1 MASQNSVSK
10 RSECVPLRRC
20 FVLAS
25 CLRPPVPTV
34 PKVRLSASVSR
45 LGAVPML
52 RRGRRSCLIAKG
64 RLLLLKSRTRPH
76 NALPVEMKSPSTL
89 PQVGMRERQSGA
101 GRFHPGVLERRIQ
114 ARPTK
119 SEMPTARP
127 SGSQNSARG
136 APKSTDFRREDR
148 RSVRRLWVESMP
160 RPTISWRHTTLPNLP
175 SPRRFADVH
184 RERVHSLPCWA

>member
-1 MASQNSVSK
+1 MCALTKVLRFGQLSSSPCANSTKGPAFRVCRQTWSFQSCAAE
-10 RSECVPLRRC
+10 RG
-20 FVLAS
+20 S
-25 CLRPPVPTV
+25 CLV
-34 PKVRLSASVSR
+34 
-45 LGAVPML
+45 
-52 RRGRRSCLIAKG
+52 AKG
-64 RLLLLKSRTRPH
+64 KLILLKSRTCPY
-76 NALPVEMKSPSTL
+76 NALLAEMKSPSTF

-136 APKSTDFRREDR
+136 APKPTDFRREDR
-148 RSVRRLWVESMP
+148 RSIRRLWVESMP